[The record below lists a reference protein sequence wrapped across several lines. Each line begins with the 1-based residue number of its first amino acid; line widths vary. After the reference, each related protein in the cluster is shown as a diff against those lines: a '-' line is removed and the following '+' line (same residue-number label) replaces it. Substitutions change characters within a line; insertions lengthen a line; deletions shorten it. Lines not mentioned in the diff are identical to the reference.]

1 MAQHHHALH
10 LPEVLFRIGR
20 HLESLE
26 DVVACSLVS
35 KTFRAS
41 FEPFQWMNIHLGRY
55 RVADKKVRR
64 DRPFRRSI
72 SLVCCSGYGRE
83 RQALRDKIMQGLQ
96 RIAPWIRSLSVWDHS
111 FLGQLKLGD
120 RCTGINALWITGIPI
135 NCYEFDEKYWEFGE
149 TYWNDCVT
157 LLTQNSACL
166 RSLTLWRWGAGQHAN
181 DHHAQPLWKML
192 LACEQHTNL
201 TSLRIQESGVSERE
215 LEALWRICRQL
226 EILELTEVY
235 KDAISPY
242 SHNDPSQA
250 GHNFEEQVSTSVDYS
265 LTNGTSTNW
274 STPAVATAT
283 TVRFPKL
290 RELTLD
296 DLYLSSEH
304 QLEQILLHC
313 PLLQTLIWITQHSEH
328 SIRRF
333 CDHLTAQTWPYLDWM
348 EIESEGRDVTSQEH
362 NLLLQSSPRLLRC
375 LHVNIGSFEEQIF
388 NLYRERGHF
397 TTLTKIDLT
406 QSMLTSLQSSQ
417 GPSGIAVPSK
427 QVQEVLESCLMLEHI
442 VAMMVT
448 AQDIIQGKP
457 WVCHRLKKFEVMI
470 NMEFNGQG
478 PVENRMPRH
487 TKYTKDNKFRCHQIF
502 ERLGQLSQLT
512 VLDMSLEQQR
522 WIRSLDIRLTSLPLR
537 LRMGL
542 GCLST
547 LRNLEVIGYVGH
559 QKIRVG
565 DMEWMVQHWNKL
577 RKITGDRLDVKWS
590 RTPTRELDERSTLVK
605 TSLKERNVKI
615 SLDTHFGRYMA
626 CEDWESFHGSETES
640 EYAANAAEQY
650 I

>member
-1 MAQHHHALH
+1 
-10 LPEVLFRIGR
+10 
-20 HLESLE
+20 
-26 DVVACSLVS
+26 
-35 KTFRAS
+35 
-41 FEPFQWMNIHLGRY
+41 
-55 RVADKKVRR
+55 
-64 DRPFRRSI
+64 
-72 SLVCCSGYGRE
+72 
-83 RQALRDKIMQGLQ
+83 
-96 RIAPWIRSLSVWDHS
+96 
-111 FLGQLKLGD
+111 
-120 RCTGINALWITGIPI
+120 
-135 NCYEFDEKYWEFGE
+135 
-149 TYWNDCVT
+149 
-157 LLTQNSACL
+157 
-166 RSLTLWRWGAGQHAN
+166 
-181 DHHAQPLWKML
+181 ML

-296 DLYLSSEH
+296 DL
-304 QLEQILLHC
+304 
-313 PLLQTLIWITQHSEH
+313 
-328 SIRRF
+328 
-333 CDHLTAQTWPYLDWM
+333 
-348 EIESEGRDVTSQEH
+348 
-362 NLLLQSSPRLLRC
+362 C